1 MKRTLP
7 VLTLLIAVLLLP
19 SCGGGGEGGDNM
31 NDYWVS
37 AARFANGTKSIKLYG
52 GMGSVV
58 ISSRESIN
66 IGPDRPNDV
75 ETEATTTGLITGEMT
90 TYDMPYTSTFLASGT
105 TYTTDPENKTA
116 VLTVRTLEQ
125 PSAGTQEREATT
137 MLVQLLGAPG
147 RYVSPSGSK
156 TYFQIDSEVEF
167 RLDFNT
173 GTWSVSGST
182 SQPNNLGGQGR
193 FTVVAAY

>member
-1 MKRTLP
+1 MKRTLT
-7 VLTLLIAVLLLP
+7 TLALLFAVLNLP

-31 NDYWVS
+31 NEYWVS

-75 ETEATTTGLITGEMT
+75 EADAATTGLITGEMK
-90 TYDMPYTSTFLASGT
+90 TYDMAFTDTFLASGT
-105 TYTTDPENKTA
+105 TYTTDKENRTA
-116 VLTVRTLEQ
+116 VLTVKTLEQ
-125 PSAGTQEREATT
+125 PSAGTSEREATT

-147 RYVSPSGSK
+147 RYVDPTGAK
-156 TYFQIDSEVEF
+156 HYYQIDSEVEF
-167 RLDFNT
+167 RLDYNT
-173 GTWSVSGST
+173 GTWRVTGST

-193 FTVVAAY
+193 FTVITAY